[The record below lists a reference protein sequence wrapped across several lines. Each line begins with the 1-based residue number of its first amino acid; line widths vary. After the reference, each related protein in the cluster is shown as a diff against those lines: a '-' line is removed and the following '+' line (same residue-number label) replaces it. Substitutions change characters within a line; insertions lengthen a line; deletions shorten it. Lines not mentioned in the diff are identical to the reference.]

1 MADRPDNLEK
11 FLLYNYTGPDTRC
24 FNIPLHVNHFYF
36 FPLQIHVGATGGYGP
51 PQQLFMWRNG
61 EAEQLYFT
69 YMPFLCRWSGG
80 TAVIEV
86 EPSAATV
93 PAFILMEASVIAHA
107 IKEVQMLS
115 GSAHIV
121 ISQRNTSLIFV
132 VFFKFFLAT
141 SLPLCEEEV

>member
-1 MADRPDNLEK
+1 M
-11 FLLYNYTGPDTRC
+11 
-24 FNIPLHVNHFYF
+24 
-36 FPLQIHVGATGGYGP
+36 
-51 PQQLFMWRNG
+51 
-61 EAEQLYFT
+61 
-69 YMPFLCRWSGG
+69 
-80 TAVIEV
+80 IEV

-132 VFFKFFLAT
+132 VFFNFSSPPPSHFARRRASWK
-141 SLPLCEEEV
+141 LCGIENDKEMNFPDSRQMFPVQHSN